1 MKIRLVSMAFV
12 AGLLAVWC
20 AAPAMAD
27 TITQGGISYT
37 LTAGEVDGGGVFDA
51 VLVIDTTGATS
62 SGTLSSFAVQ
72 FTGATLVTLET
83 FPAGW
88 SVLGTGP
95 SSSNGCQLNPGN
107 AWCLGGPGITVPGGV
122 YTFVFDVTMPV
133 GTPLPTDSHIQAF
146 QGQGGLAISEG
157 LGIGTGGNGTSV
169 PEPGSMGLLS
179 TGLLGLVGLGFAR
192 RRELSS

>member
-1 MKIRLVSMAFV
+1 MAFV
-12 AGLLAVWC
+12 AALLAVWC

-37 LTAGEVDGGGVFDA
+37 LTPGEVDGGGVFDV

-83 FPAGW
+83 SPVGW

-95 SSSNGCQLNPGN
+95 SSQNGCQLNPGN
-107 AWCLGGPGITVPGGV
+107 FWCSAGPGITVPGGV
-122 YTFVFDVTMPV
+122 YTFVFDVTMPN

-146 QGQGGLAISEG
+146 QGQGGLAISED
-157 LGIGTGGNGTSV
+157 LGIGNGTSV
-169 PEPGSMGLLS
+169 PEPGSMALLS
-179 TGLLGLVGLGFAR
+179 IGLFGLVGLGFAR
-192 RRELSS
+192 RHELSS